1 MQKLEIKGGRKIS
14 GTITISGS
22 KNATLPILA
31 STILTNKK
39 VTIKNV
45 PLVKDVLTMAE
56 LLSTIGSTVKLD
68 KKRKKIEIINK
79 KSLKTFAPYHL
90 LKTMRA
96 GVLVLGPLLTK
107 YRVAKVSL
115 PGGCAIGQRP
125 INFHLDALKK
135 MGAKI
140 KIKDG
145 YIFASARNGLKGCVI
160 KFPKISVGATEN
172 TLIAACFAKGETK
185 LRNCAAEPEINDL
198 IIFLKKLGCKI
209 KQIGKRN
216 INVLGVGELKSTT
229 HSVIFDRIEAGTYII
244 AAALTKGRLKIKNIN
259 PKIMSTEI
267 RLLQKMGVDII
278 KKKNYII
285 ASRSKKLK
293 GLNISTKPYPGFP
306 TDLQAQ
312 IMVLMTR
319 AEGVSTI
326 KEGIFENR
334 FMHVSELRRLGAQ
347 IEIKGNKAK
356 IFGKS
361 KLNGAELMAT
371 DLRASVCLVLAGL
384 TSSNKTIVNRIYHLD
399 RGYEEIEK
407 KLSKC
412 GAQIKRLK

>member
-31 STILTNKK
+31 ATILTNKK

-79 KSLKTFAPYHL
+79 KSLKTFASYHL